1 MESISV
7 LNAFSLFI
15 NSLIDVAVPWN
26 IDLTKQTK
34 TKKMKN
40 SKTTT
45 TQNIAK
51 TKMHKNVYKQY
62 WQKPKKQQ
70 QHNWTRNK
78 NYKCTTK

>member
-7 LNAFSLFI
+7 LNVLSQFI

-51 TKMHKNVYKQY
+51 TKNA
-62 WQKPKKQQ
+62 
-70 QHNWTRNK
+70 
-78 NYKCTTK
+78 